1 MKHSIL
7 SAGVFC
13 LVFLTPLLCLG
24 QEPYTAATDM
34 PENAQHGM
42 DPHWLSLIDR
52 LAEDGMDAVRMTQLF
67 SDLALPWSPFFM
79 AAKVQE
85 LYGTRLGADAQVKFL
100 PDNEA
105 PRPPGY
111 MPQTTRGFDGAKALL
126 TEHALLLAEAHKRYG
141 TPPSL
146 IAAVLLLESDMGH
159 ELGDALAFHALAS
172 MAVTNS
178 PELALQGIE
187 EYEPPSSDL
196 RKEME
201 KKIQE
206 HAAKAYAE
214 LYALISYCEASSID
228 MLRLTGSI
236 YGAIGLCQ
244 FMPSNIAA
252 YGVDSNDK
260 GFIDLFD
267 LADAVHSIGNFL
279 KAKGFAEKLSV
290 KKQLEVLRNYS
301 DAYAELALGMS
312 YQLAGRPVPSELRMF
327 STGGGARKAWWPKTR
342 PAYRVP
348 PLRAYGTD

>member
-1 MKHSIL
+1 MKRHIL

-24 QEPYTAATDM
+24 QDPHTTAPDM
-34 PENAQHGM
+34 RENAHPYM
-42 DPHWLSLIDR
+42 DPHWLSLISR
-52 LAEDGMDAVRMTQLF
+52 LAEDGMDAVRMTQVF

-79 AAKVQE
+79 ASKILE
-85 LYGTRLGADAQVKFL
+85 LYGTRLGADAQTIFL
-100 PDNEA
+100 PDNEI

-111 MPQTTRGFDGAKALL
+111 MPLTTRGVDGAKALL
-126 TEHALLLAEAHKRYG
+126 TEHALLLAEARKRYG

-159 ELGDALAFHALAS
+159 ELGDSLAFHALAS
-172 MAVTNS
+172 MAAANS

-187 EYEPPSSDL
+187 GYEPPSPAL

-201 KKIQE
+201 KSIRE

-214 LYALISYCEASSID
+214 LCALIRYCETNGID
-228 MLRLTGSI
+228 MLRLPGSI
-236 YGAIGLCQ
+236 SGAIGLCQ
-244 FMPSNIAA
+244 FMPSNIEA
-252 YGVDSNDK
+252 YGVDSNNK

-267 LADAVHSIGNFL
+267 LADAAHSIGNFL
-279 KAKGFAEKLSV
+279 KAQGFAEKLSV

-312 YQLAGRPVPSELRMF
+312 YQLAGRPVPAELRMF
-327 STGGGARKAWWPKTR
+327 AAGGARKAWWPKTR
-342 PAYRVP
+342 PAYRLQ
-348 PLRAYGTD
+348 PLRTYRTD